1 MNAGSRSYRI
11 RRGGRSPLQAIG
23 RAAIAAAAL
32 LVCTA
37 SVAHADLR
45 RTPGGLLFDPEKD
58 RESHLLSRS
67 TDGGFPNGPSRNGV
81 FSQDR
86 QYATIAAYESE
97 ASNIVGG
104 DTNGVS
110 DVFMVHRSGPYSLDG
125 EPWRFGRTEM
135 ASRGM
140 GGVPAN
146 GPSYKPDLGGG
157 QLHMPKCIVFVS
169 AASNLVPGDTNG
181 KPDAFV
187 KFFRTGRVVRLSVNT
202 RWEQSNGTTYDVKTD
217 GDCERFVFTSDATN
231 LALTATRKPL
241 WKTAVTTAPPAGTKQ
256 VYVRILG
263 RLGDNARLKNLTFLA
278 SASRRG
284 IAGNGDSYEPAFARS
299 AGGCPQ
305 RCGDFAGEAVYFTS
319 KASNLAFGDFN
330 GYPDVYKR
338 SFTRKFKRFHFPRIR
353 GIGKLRFRTRLIS
366 MNGHGRAGNGPSGQP
381 ATHDVGRYVAFQ
393 TFASDILSGDHNGAA
408 DIVRADTAFKHP
420 HMEWVSKS
428 ASVGHPGNGDSANP
442 SMSRPGSPVFFD
454 SESNNLQ
461 PRPASRPGVYSDRNG
476 VRDVFY
482 WNIVSKNVSLQSRDS
497 SNTIL
502 NLPNDWRLMTPTV
515 LSAPAENPAVS
526 YYSNYMLFETANP
539 LVDRPLAR
547 KSLPTLFHNSLL
559 AAHESKQDPDLRQV
573 YLRYI
578 GPR

>member
-1 MNAGSRSYRI
+1 VSAGSRSYGI
-11 RRGGRSPLQAIG
+11 ARGGRSRL
-23 RAAIAAAAL
+23 RALRRATFAAAAL
-32 LVCTA
+32 LVLSA

-67 TDGGFPNGPSRNGV
+67 VDGGFPNGPSRNGV

-86 QYATIAAYESE
+86 QFATLAAFESE
-97 ASNIVGG
+97 ASDIVSG

-110 DVFMVHRSGPYSLDG
+110 DIFMVHRAGPYSLDG
-125 EPWRFGRTEM
+125 EPWRPGRTELV
-135 ASRGM
+135 SRGM
-140 GGVPAN
+140 GGAPAN
-146 GPSYKPDLGGG
+146 GASYKPDLGGG
-157 QLHMPKCIVFVS
+157 QINKPKCVVFVS
-169 AASNLVPGDTNG
+169 RASNLVPYDTNG

-187 KFFRTGRVVRLSVNT
+187 KFFRTGRIVRLSVSSSGA
-202 RWEQSNGTTYDVKTD
+202 QSDGTTYDVKTD
-217 GDCERFVFTSDATN
+217 GDCERFAFTSDATN
-231 LALTATRKPL
+231 LAMTTSTKSL

-263 RLGDNARLKNLTFLA
+263 RLGDNAQLKGLTFLA

-284 IAGNGDSYEPAFARS
+284 IAGNGDSYGVAFARS
-299 AGGCPQ
+299 AGGCPK

-319 KASNLAFGDFN
+319 KANNLAFGDFN

-338 SFTRKFKRFHFPRIR
+338 SFTRKFKRFKFPRIR
-353 GIGKLRFRTRLIS
+353 GVGRLRFRTRLIS
-366 MNGHGRAGNGPSGQP
+366 MNADGRAGNGPSGQP
-381 ATHDVGRYVAFQ
+381 ATHDTGRYVAFQ
-393 TFASDILSGDHNGAA
+393 TFATDILSGDHNGAA
-408 DIVRADTAFKHP
+408 DIVRADTAFKDP
-420 HMEWVSKS
+420 HMDWVSKS
-428 ASVGHPGNGDSANP
+428 AAVGHPGNGDSAHP

-461 PRPASRPGVYSDRNG
+461 PRPASRPGAYSDRNA

-482 WNIVSKNVSLQSRDS
+482 WNIVSRNVSLQSRDS
-497 SNTIL
+497 NNEIL
-502 NLPNDWRLMTPTV
+502 NLPSSFTMDRPST
-515 LSAPAENPAVS
+515 LSAPSENPRVS
-526 YYSNYMLFETANP
+526 YYSNYMVFQTANP

-547 KSLPTLFHNSLL
+547 KSLPALFHNSIL
-559 AAHESKQDPDLRQV
+559 AANESKSDPNLQQV